1 MRILILGGGKMGTF
15 LTDVLCMK
23 HDVALYDKD
32 SKKLRFVF
40 NTQRMTSLEEVK
52 EFKPALLI
60 NAVTVKYTIQAFE
73 EVLPYLPKDCIIS
86 DISSVKTT
94 LPDLYAKCG
103 FRFVSTHPM
112 FGPTF
117 ASLSDLRTQ
126 NAIIIE

>member
-1 MRILILGGGKMGTF
+1 MRILILGAGKMGTF

-52 EFKPALLI
+52 AFKPELLI

-73 EVLPYLPKDCIIS
+73 EVMPYLPKDCIIS
-86 DISSVKTT
+86 DISS
-94 LPDLYAKCG
+94 
-103 FRFVSTHPM
+103 
-112 FGPTF
+112 
-117 ASLSDLRTQ
+117 
-126 NAIIIE
+126 